1 MLSNLNTNMKVLIGI
16 SSVAIIGI
24 IYSLIKSFFTSNKKK
39 MVEGLNDNGG
49 NGNGNVN
56 GNGGNGNGNGGN
68 DYRELIKSINSLN
81 KHMENLN
88 KNFINFKKMT
98 YDHYKLHRTKEYNI
112 LFNNHVYY
120 TTIHI
125 NNNNSECSTDGV
137 LTINNPETLGFSGGL
152 NVLSIY
158 LKQATISGAKTVTK
172 YISMFDDGT
181 LQKHLSP
188 DNKLA
193 TIPISSSLDNT
204 IYQRNMLHHSHSP
217 INIYT
222 LDLSFKKD
230 DDTPY
235 QLPGNYSFDIE
246 IMHLDTIEAYDYLH
260 DIYGLN
266 LLSEPGKLPLT
277 MEKISSG
284 EDNVNTLLDML
295 SESN

>member
-24 IYSLIKSFFTSNKKK
+24 IYSLIKSFFTPNKKK
-39 MVEGLNDNGG
+39 MVEGLNHEQITPA
-49 NGNGNVN
+49 NGNN
-56 GNGGNGNGNGGN
+56 GNNGNNE
-68 DYRELIKSINSLN
+68 ELLQAVSSLN
-81 KHMENLN
+81 QNMRDLN
-88 KNFINFKKMT
+88 TMFSEFKGWT
-98 YDHYKLHRTKEYNI
+98 HDHYKLHRTKEYNI

-125 NNNNSECSTDGV
+125 NDNNSKCSTDGV

-158 LKQATISGAKTVTK
+158 LKQATISGAKNHTK
-172 YISMFDDGT
+172 YISMYDDGT

-193 TIPISSSLDNT
+193 TVPISSSLANT

-222 LDLSFKKD
+222 LHLSFKKD
-230 DDTPY
+230 DDTYY

-246 IMHLDTIEAYDYLH
+246 IMHLDSIEAYDYLH
-260 DIYGLN
+260 DIYGLD
-266 LLSEPGKLPLT
+266 LLSEPGKLPTT
-277 MEKISSG
+277 MEK
-284 EDNVNTLLDML
+284 N
-295 SESN
+295 

>member
-1 MLSNLNTNMKVLIGI
+1 
-16 SSVAIIGI
+16 
-24 IYSLIKSFFTSNKKK
+24 
-39 MVEGLNDNGG
+39 
-49 NGNGNVN
+49 
-56 GNGGNGNGNGGN
+56 
-68 DYRELIKSINSLN
+68 
-81 KHMENLN
+81 
-88 KNFINFKKMT
+88 
-98 YDHYKLHRTKEYNI
+98 
-112 LFNNHVYY
+112 
-120 TTIHI
+120 
-125 NNNNSECSTDGV
+125 
-137 LTINNPETLGFSGGL
+137 
-152 NVLSIY
+152 
-158 LKQATISGAKTVTK
+158 
-172 YISMFDDGT
+172 MFDDGT

-222 LDLSFKKD
+222 LHLSFKKD
-230 DDTPY
+230 DDANY
-235 QLPGNYSFDIE
+235 QLLGNYSFDIE

-277 MEKISSG
+277 MEKIRSG